1 MACSKRGK
9 VFWRSDIIRMYKKK
23 PPKNLPKWLV
33 PFMTTRG
40 VLEPECGSYKAVYV
54 IGDLAIS
61 VEETDEDSDDVRN
74 QIIRERLGWIEE
86 KYQQYFNYSKNEW
99 VWQGFRFRE
108 LSLCPKGTLAD
119 MMRSHDYTLED
130 VHLKQLIRALQVLHR
145 DASLVIGDL
154 KPANIMFCKCDCL
167 AFIDLDSAVILPIH
181 KRSRI
186 YRTGWWNIIRQIN
199 PKTVDHPRRLLI
211 ASDWIAISLV
221 VMMHYAVKEDDT
233 QLSRRVIRSY
243 NDEGDFNY
251 EYIKDIKE
259 DEIYEYG
266 ALAEAAYD
274 IIRHFRLLETYH
286 KTFLPDRYRFT
297 LPDRKYI
304 DKLLD
309 VSWSHRVM
317 RYMGLVS
324 FQNALKF

>member
-1 MACSKRGK
+1 MACLKRGK
-9 VFWRSDIIRMYKKK
+9 LLWRTRIITMYHDD
-23 PPKNLPKWLV
+23 PPDDLPKWLE
-33 PFMTTRG
+33 PFMT
-40 VLEPECGSYKAVYV
+40 EEEHSSISCGSYKAVYV
-54 IGDLAIS
+54 FGDLAIS
-61 VEETDEDSDDVRN
+61 VEETDEDNDDVRN
-74 QIIRERLGWIEE
+74 QTIRERLSWIEE
-86 KYQQYFNYSKNEW
+86 KYKIYFNYAKNEW

-119 MMRSHDYTLED
+119 MMRSHDYTLKD

-199 PKTVDHPRRLLI
+199 PKKVDHPRRLLI

-221 VMMHYAVKEDDT
+221 VMMHYAVKEDGT
-233 QLSRRVIRSY
+233 QLSRKVIRSY
-243 NDEGDFNY
+243 DDEGDFNY
-251 EYIKDIKE
+251 EYIKDIDK

-274 IIRHFRLLETYH
+274 IIRDFRLFE
-286 KTFLPDRYRFT
+286 DRSFR

-304 DKLLD
+304 DKLLE
-309 VSWSHRVM
+309 VSKTYRIM
-317 RYMGLVS
+317 RKLGFVN